1 MAMMGRRGAAVPG
14 WGPGG
19 GGAGCG
25 MPSASVK
32 SWPSAILAPTKRKKF
47 VVTTAERTCSGV
59 PSSLGRTLRK
69 VKTPARSWNAP
80 FVPSRKSMKSSL
92 EKGKSRTL
100 RLRMSLATMTSRSG
114 SLYGRGRNSTALVTL
129 KMAVLAPTPRAMVSA
144 AVSAKIGLFRS
155 VRPANARSRNGI
167 LPPHSKAL
175 AALRILPPLSAIGF
189 EFLGKRLLSGM
200 WEWLRAQTGSRAGK
214 DTWLAGGG
222 CVGGGFGGFA
232 VIADHADE
240 GLGGAGEAAVATVD
254 EAEFA
259 PEVDAFDSEEL
270 DFAGLH
276 VVFRKILTD
285 DGEAGI

>member
-1 MAMMGRRGAAVPG
+1 M
-14 WGPGG
+14 
-19 GGAGCG
+19 
-25 MPSASVK
+25 
-32 SWPSAILAPTKRKKF
+32 
-47 VVTTAERTCSGV
+47 
-59 PSSLGRTLRK
+59 LRK
-69 VKTPARSWNAP
+69 VKTPARSRNASL
-80 FVPSRKSMKSSL
+80 VPSRKSMKSSL

-100 RLRMSLATMTSRSG
+100 RLRMSLAAMTSRLG
-114 SLYGRGRNSTALVTL
+114 SLYGRGRNRTALVTL

-222 CVGGGFGGFA
+222 CGLGGLGGFA
-232 VIADHADE
+232 VFADHADE
-240 GLGGAGEAAVATVD
+240 GLGGAGEAAVAAVD
-254 EAEFA
+254 EAELA
-259 PEVDAFDSEEL
+259 PEVHAFDGEQ
-270 DFAGLH
+270 LH
-276 VVFRKILTD
+276 FPGFHLVRRKTLADKRDTGIGTD
-285 DGEAGI
+285 E